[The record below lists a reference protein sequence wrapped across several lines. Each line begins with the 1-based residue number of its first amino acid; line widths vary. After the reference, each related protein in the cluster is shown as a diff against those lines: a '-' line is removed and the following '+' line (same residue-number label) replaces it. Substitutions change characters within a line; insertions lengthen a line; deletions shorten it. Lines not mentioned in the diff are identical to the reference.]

1 MKLLKIYSWIA
12 GSKSDFIKS
21 FRDNEALYQQAKN
34 FWTNLDKSSLL
45 LIAIFIVLGIF
56 CAFYYYKPYNNK
68 PGRHYTI
75 RHWVGFLILTFVVT
89 FLVTFG
95 SEYLIA
101 EPKLK
106 GAVGLE
112 IKIAIG
118 NAIYASAIYFITS
131 LVWCNIGTTNAYRF
145 LKF

>member
-75 RHWVGFLILTFVVT
+75 QHWVGFLILTFIVT
-89 FLVTFG
+89 LLVTFG

-101 EPKLK
+101 EPNLK